1 MKKFIFCI
9 FLLSVL
15 SEICFSQ
22 SKKFEGYDNM
32 AWGTTLEEFKS
43 NNPSAYD
50 QTSED
55 NRTRNEKLFFKDGN
69 SVTRV
74 YRFFNNKLCW
84 GRTVYM
90 NPSEATLMAILEK
103 LKDEYGTLYDFNEG
117 NDKDCHYYV
126 LTWYVSSNLTVM
138 LEAKDMYNSYGR
150 ISSTLLFI
158 TYQNDKTMFEIKDYE
173 KQQRMKNLEL

>member
-1 MKKFIFCI
+1 
-9 FLLSVL
+9 
-15 SEICFSQ
+15 
-22 SKKFEGYDNM
+22 
-32 AWGTTLEEFKS
+32 
-43 NNPSAYD
+43 
-50 QTSED
+50 
-55 NRTRNEKLFFKDGN
+55 
-69 SVTRV
+69 
-74 YRFFNNKLCW
+74 
-84 GRTVYM
+84 M
-90 NPSEATLMAILEK
+90 NPSEATLMAVLEK

-158 TYQNDKTMFEIKDYE
+158 TYQNDKTMFEIEDYE